1 MAIDGINDD
10 VAVMSGLLIRPAID
24 NKITQRMIRLAR
36 PLDPE
41 ERSLRWPMQN
51 EFALSVKRME
61 VRVRPHSDT
70 DSSMAVLVGK
80 MPLPKQRTL
89 NTYALYYDALIKAA
103 GLSHAYT
110 PKLYEFS
117 NTPAR
122 SWLDYGLNPID
133 NLIVADPVQDWQA
146 LNGAIVET
154 DARLRLAGLQAR
166 FRAPSS
172 DSLIS
177 RLAQAGP
184 SFFDPFT
191 ELPMLVNGTRGTLY
205 SVGMDRKDDGGD
217 PTFDVSV
224 PFLQ

>member
-1 MAIDGINDD
+1 
-10 VAVMSGLLIRPAID
+10 
-24 NKITQRMIRLAR
+24 
-36 PLDPE
+36 
-41 ERSLRWPMQN
+41 
-51 EFALSVKRME
+51 
-61 VRVRPHSDT
+61 
-70 DSSMAVLVGK
+70 
-80 MPLPKQRTL
+80 
-89 NTYALYYDALIKAA
+89 
-103 GLSHAYT
+103 
-110 PKLYEFS
+110 
-117 NTPAR
+117 
-122 SWLDYGLNPID
+122 
-133 NLIVADPVQDWQA
+133 VQDWQA